1 MRTFIVEYTKRDEQS
16 NNKVNLELHINLWNF
31 KALETI
37 FDFGF
42 MINNID
48 EVKSII
54 LYVPFKIKKL
64 EDLGNNIIEKN
75 QILVDAIFNE
85 RCETIKFYPKRLKV
99 IKKGN
104 YDTREEKKKEKQ
116 GFLLLSNNRLKK
128 VKFKFK
134 EKEKEV
140 FILYSLSENQIKLTN
155 YDKYARIEI
164 NVENILSNEEKEN
177 HLELEDKKYYFRIR
191 FFPEDNNI
199 TMIKRENEK
208 INIFQDASLRTTEII
223 DFRINDLRA
232 CPENLRE
239 EFLRTPRF
247 ILKKIHYLIMRNST
261 DEYITIGDGK
271 VQGRLLEKEIW
282 ENYINIEENDMIAYH
297 VKSEKEEGIFSN
309 LSRFKYPLNVGKRL
323 IRYVLVGIGLS
334 LLSSF
339 FYDILVQ
346 KICHWLII
354 IKMIK

>member
-140 FILYSLSENQIKLTN
+140 FILYSLSENQINLRN

-223 DFRINDLRA
+223 DFRINDLRS

-247 ILKKIHYLIMRNST
+247 MIKKIHYLIMRNST
-261 DEYITIGDGK
+261 DEFITVGEDE
-271 VQGRLLEKEIW
+271 VNGRLLEKEIW
-282 ENYINIEENDMIAYH
+282 KEYIEIKETDMIAYH
-297 VKSEKEEGIFSN
+297 IKGGKDSSFSN
-309 LSRFKYPLNVGKRL
+309 LSRFKYPLNIRKRIL
-323 IRYVLVGIGLS
+323 CYIMIGLILS
-334 LLSSF
+334 LFSSF
-339 FYDILVQ
+339 IYDMIV
-346 KICHWLII
+346 
-354 IKMIK
+354 KMIVKWRKL

>member
-1 MRTFIVEYTKRDEQS
+1 MRTFILEYTKRKNKEI
-16 NNKVNLELHINLWNF
+16 NLEKRMEKVNLELHVNLWNF
-31 KALETI
+31 KKLETT

-42 MINNID
+42 MVDNID
-48 EVKSII
+48 NVENII
-54 LYVPFKIKKL
+54 LYVPFKIKKV

-75 QILVDAIFNE
+75 QTLVDAIFNE
-85 RCETIKFYPKRLKV
+85 RCETTKFYPKRLKV

-104 YDTREEKKKEKQ
+104 YDTREDISKENE
-116 GFLLLSNNRLKK
+116 GETF
-128 VKFKFK
+128 V
-134 EKEKEV
+134 
-140 FILYSLSENQIKLTN
+140 LYSLSENQIKLTN

-271 VQGRLLEKEIW
+271 VQGRLLEKELW

-297 VKSEKEEGIFSN
+297 VKSEKEESIFSN
-309 LSRFKYPLNVGKRL
+309 LSRFKYPLNVGRRL
-323 IRYVLVGIGLS
+323 IRYVLVGVGLS

-339 FYDILVQ
+339 IYDILVQ
-346 KICHWLII
+346 KICH
-354 IKMIK
+354 